1 VTTRNLPFYRDPAV
15 LLIDQLK
22 QVYIDGEL
30 EETHRDRTV
39 TRAKAGRHPQNVAFR

>member
-15 LLIDQLK
+15 LLIDRLK

-30 EETHRDRTV
+30 EEIDT
-39 TRAKAGRHPQNVAFR
+39 AGQVSTGMATATMKWIS